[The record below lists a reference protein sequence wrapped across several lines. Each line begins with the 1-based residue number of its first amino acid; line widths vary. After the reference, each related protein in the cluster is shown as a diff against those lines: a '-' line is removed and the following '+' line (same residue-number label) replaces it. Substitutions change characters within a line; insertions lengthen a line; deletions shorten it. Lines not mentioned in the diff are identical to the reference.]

1 MHFNPIFIISFLS
14 ALTILFILVGVYKWL
29 TWTRQIDER
38 FEMSVQSSNYGGW
51 GGPGLSRSKEMEQRL
66 IKTPY
71 FNDLRLQLAQ
81 GGTHL
86 TVYEYLAIRFGL
98 TIACLVA
105 GWLIAHNPIGGI
117 LLAIAGWIGPGMYL
131 RHRREGR
138 RKLFEA
144 QLPDVLNLLV
154 SSLQAGYGLQQA
166 LNIIVKEMPEP
177 SAGEFSRVLKEMQLG
192 YSLDD
197 ALDHL
202 VERVHSDD
210 LALIVTAIHIQN
222 EVGGSLAEVI
232 QNISETILE
241 RIRINGEIQT
251 LTAEQ
256 RMSGTVLTA
265 LPFLLGT
272 VFMLINPEYMMGM
285 FQPGWPLLI
294 PIVATIMTITGYFIM
309 RQMLKLDY

>member
-1 MHFNPIFIISFLS
+1 MHLNPLFVISFLVT
-14 ALTILFILVGVYKWL
+14 LTVFFVLAGLYKWL
-29 TWTRQIDER
+29 TWTREIDER
-38 FEMSVQSSNYGGW
+38 FEISIQASNFGGW
-51 GGPGLSRSKEMEQRL
+51 GGPRSSRTKEMKQRL
-66 IKTPY
+66 NKSFY
-71 FNDLRLQLAQ
+71 FTNLRQQLSQA
-81 GGTHL
+81 GLHL
-86 TVYEYLAIRFGL
+86 TVYEYMALRFGL
-98 TIACLVA
+98 VVVLILA
-105 GWLIAHNPIGGI
+105 GWLLAHNPIGGI
-117 LLAIAGWIGPGMYL
+117 LLAIAAWVAPGMYL
-131 RHRREGR
+131 RNKRESR
-138 RKLFEA
+138 RKLFET

-177 SAGEFSRVLKEMQLG
+177 AAGEFSRVLKEVQLG

-232 QNISETILE
+232 QNISKTILE

-256 RMSGTVLTA
+256 RMSGTILTA

-272 VFMLINPEYMMGM
+272 VFMLINPDYMMGM

-294 PIVATIMTITGYFIM
+294 PIIATIMTIIGYLMM
-309 RQMLKLDY
+309 RQMLKLDF